1 MPIVHITMTDRWSAQ
16 EARGISDAIHQALVD
31 AFRIPDHDY
40 IHRIHRCGAEEL
52 VLAAGKSDRFVLVE
66 MTIFPG
72 RSTRAKESLY
82 ARIAANLERF
92 GIAAADILVALLELP
107 MGDWGVRGQSGEK
120 VQLGFSTQ
128 V

>member
-1 MPIVHITMTDRWSAQ
+1 MPIVHISLTDRWSSI
-16 EARGISDAIHQALVD
+16 EARAISDAIHQALVE

-40 IHRIHRCGAEEL
+40 IHRVHRCDAEEL
-52 VLAAGKSDRFVLVE
+52 ILAPGKSDRFVLVE

-72 RSTRAKESLY
+72 RSAQAKEALY
-82 ARIAANLERF
+82 ARIATSLESF
-92 GIAAADILVALLELP
+92 GIAAADILVALHELP
-107 MGDWGVRGQSGEK
+107 MGDWGLRGQSGDK